1 MWTDAELSEDHR
13 PACWH
18 NPQLQTFEIRVAE
31 DCLIRV
37 YSCSFVVD
45 AMKWFQQNRAFGML
59 LIGFAICMLLTG
71 ALLYWRWSVWNDAR
85 RGFTEM
91 VAERYRLGS
100 LDPFPNDA
108 NYRKVQGYLERY
120 SAALDKFK
128 GQLKSEVAPAP
139 PLAPNEFQSR
149 LRQATI
155 AMADRARLN
164 NVKLPDRFQLGFDEF
179 TRTMPD
185 TPVTPLLGQELSQ
198 IQMLINILLDAK
210 VDSVTSLRRTPLPEE
225 GGPSSTPIPSPTV
238 GRRAPAAMPG
248 GTPAPPLV
256 ERNLVDVSFK
266 AAPGAARKALNEI
279 AASTRQFFIIRT
291 LYVHNEKDKGPSR
304 EGTAKPAPAP
314 GAQASPGAAGALN

>member
-1 MWTDAELSEDHR
+1 M
-13 PACWH
+13 
-18 NPQLQTFEIRVAE
+18 AE

-59 LIGFAICMLLTG
+59 LIGFATCALLTG
-71 ALLYWRWSVWNDAR
+71 ALLYWRWSAGNDAR

-155 AMADRARLN
+155 ATADRARLN

-210 VDSVTSLRRTPLPEE
+210 VDSVTSFHRAPISEEHKGSPTP
-225 GGPSSTPIPSPTV
+225 TPSP
-238 GRRAPAAMPG
+238 APGQRIAATKPG
-248 GTPAPPLV
+248 STPAPTLIQ
-256 ERNLVDVSFK
+256 RNVVDVSFK
-266 AAPGAARKALNEI
+266 ASPSAARKVINEI
-279 AASTRQFFIIRT
+279 TASTGQFFIIRT
-291 LYVHNEKDKGPSR
+291 LYVHNEKDKGPPR
-304 EGTAKPAPAP
+304 ERATVPTPP
-314 GAQASPGAAGALN
+314 PSPQASPGQPSPGGALNFIVGNEHIEVSATIEMLRFSF